1 MKEIEGIMKLFEAKN
16 GITISKEMFIQVH
29 EQFSYHTF
37 NKNEMIYRM
46 GSIDTNI
53 YVITKGIAR
62 LYYIDLEGND
72 ITRYFAQ
79 EGDIIFG
86 GEHNLPFAVEAI
98 EDVEC
103 YKADWNT
110 FREIISEDKNWLKLW
125 NHMLQNAIEY
135 KIYRESCFLMETATQ
150 RYLSFR
156 KSYSELEK
164 RVSQAHIASYLGITP
179 VSLSRIR
186 KSIKEGL

>member
-62 LYYIDLEGND
+62 SYYIDLEGND

>member
-1 MKEIEGIMKLFEAKN
+1 MKDIEGIRKLFEETN
-16 GITISKEMFIQVH
+16 GVTISKEMFMQVY
-29 EQFSYHTF
+29 EQFGYHTF

-53 YVITKGIAR
+53 YLITKGIAR
-62 LYYIDLEGND
+62 LYYIDLDGND

-79 EGDIIFG
+79 EGDVIFG
-86 GEHNLPFAVEAI
+86 GDNLLPFAVEAI
-98 EDVEC
+98 EEVGC
-103 YKADWNT
+103 YKADWNA
-110 FREIISEDKNWLKLW
+110 FQEIISEDICWLKVW

-156 KSYSELEK
+156 KRYSELEK
-164 RVSQAHIASYLGITP
+164 RVNQAHIASYLGITP